1 MINIKP
7 TDKLVFELE
16 MYQVDYNEQKKESL
30 RVEIS
35 EKYGVPLKNVEVN
48 FKPITK
54 DIDGNKLSLASDVIN
69 DIQNPK
75 FQLELFKEYIDLKE
89 INDVDFSDI
98 EAIDSQVNAFVD
110 FDSYSKYK
118 NYKFKY
124 VKWDNYLSY
133 GKGNYFDF
141 TKLNGLVLLN
151 GIPENQ
157 CGKTTFAIDLIRF
170 ALFGKAQKSPTLDSV
185 FNTYL
190 PEETEVM
197 VEAGLEIDGMD
208 YVIRRTVTRPAL
220 KKRTAK
226 SKAKQTV
233 EYFRLINGSYE
244 LIENC
249 EEENNTQTN
258 NVIKETV
265 GNVDDFNLVISA
277 TSYTLGD
284 LLRMGQSDK
293 GKLFS
298 RWLGLLS
305 IEKKEEV
312 AKEMWKKQISPKL
325 FSNTYNKATLV
336 NEVSDYQTCVDDN
349 NNKIVETT
357 KKNEEIL
364 SRIEELNKKKYDI
377 LSKKKEIKEEL
388 VKTDVTTVER
398 NIKHNE
404 EQLEIERLKFSKMK
418 DEYMLIK
425 DVSFDEEAYNK
436 AQDEIKEK
444 QRSVN
449 ELNISNGSLK
459 TKISYLRNDT
469 KRIEQLSE
477 QGICPHC
484 KQKIDKGVQGD
495 FIEANVKEENALI
508 EEGKSNRISIEKL
521 EGEIKVLEEKCTKL
535 LEDKEKVYQKQKKEI
550 ELRALKVVI
559 ENLKLTLENLNK
571 TRQDIESNKENIR
584 INNEIDIKL
593 NNVDAE
599 IKVEN
604 NLNIQ
609 CVRQIQNCQ
618 SENKHFLEEI
628 DKRRK
633 MIEKLTEEEKII
645 RNWNIYQQLVG
656 KNGIVKIILKRA
668 LPVIN
673 NEIARIL
680 NGLCDFDVVL
690 SISDDNKVCIDLI
703 RDGEKMD
710 LGTCASGFEGTF
722 SALALRSALAS
733 ISTISKSNL
742 LILDEIDSTIAI
754 SNYDKLTELYKRI
767 LSNYQ
772 FIIHIAH
779 NELLE
784 HIHDMTISVYKENNV
799 SKIKL
804 S

>member
-484 KQKIDKGVQGD
+484 KQNIDKGVQGD